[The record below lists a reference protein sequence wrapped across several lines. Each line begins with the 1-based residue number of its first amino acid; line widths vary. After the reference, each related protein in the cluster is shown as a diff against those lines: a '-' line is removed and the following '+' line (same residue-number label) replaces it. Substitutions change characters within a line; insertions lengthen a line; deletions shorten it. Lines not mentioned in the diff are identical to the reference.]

1 MDIFYQ
7 LLSRNLPQ
15 QKLKLQN
22 QVLNSLDIQ
31 LELFFT
37 PKFNF
42 FKNWSDWELILL
54 EKLKSVRID
63 ERRSG

>member
-7 LLSRNLPQ
+7 SLSRNLAE

-31 LELFFT
+31 LELFFI

>member
-7 LLSRNLPQ
+7 LLSRNSPE

-31 LELFFT
+31 LELFFI

>member
-7 LLSRNLPQ
+7 LLSRNLPE

-42 FKNWSDWELILL
+42 FKNLSDWELILL
-54 EKLKSVRID
+54 EKLKSVHID